1 MKKNSFNQLINSKL
15 TNVHFLIL
23 WIIFH
28 VGFLIFFGI
37 TYFSNKG
44 NIFIDAD
51 LFNMFPK
58 SFNEESVRIADE
70 KLTEITG
77 QNVFIIVANDDFQN
91 AKKTA
96 ENVYEKLLDD
106 QINGG
111 KNFASISLYQEL
123 GNFDEILSSLK
134 KYKYNLLDD
143 DSINLINSSPE
154 TFAQNALMTAY
165 SPFTVLPLDNLE
177 EDPFMIQEK
186 IANNY
191 ISAVSSSGIAMGI
204 KDGVLA
210 TEKDGT
216 WFILIRGILSKE
228 GASLASKDNGVSKIY
243 EVCNSVENYGSR
255 FIYSGTP
262 FNSHESSNSAIKE
275 ISTIST
281 VSLVAVILI
290 LLFVFSSPV
299 PILCSLGS
307 ILISITTAFV
317 ATMAI
322 FHKMHILTLV
332 FGTSLIGSCID
343 YSLHYFTHW
352 AGNKELSSGKEIR
365 KHLFNGLSLAII
377 SSAVC
382 YIILMFAPFNL
393 LKQMSVFSI
402 SGLMSSF
409 LTTICI
415 YPFIPLPQN
424 KREVKFLNI
433 IKPVKNKSTK
443 KLVGR
448 IAITAMFV
456 FSLGTIFIF
465 HNRFAIKNNL
475 YKLYTM
481 EGKLLEDRK
490 ETVEITKYN
499 PTCWFIIRGNDEN
512 DVLVKEENL
521 CKKIDS
527 HSDKKIGYVS
537 TSKFIPSQE
546 HQKKSREAFKKLLNI
561 ADLQYEALGFD
572 SSYTENLKKD
582 FESTEG
588 EFLSLTDGS
597 VPSFITNLIS
607 TAYLGELNGQFYT
620 VVMPNLVENSDEL
633 KSLVKD
639 ENDIFFINK
648 MSDMAQDL
656 DKLTNMVLIFFAG
669 AYILMFVILKLFF
682 TWKQSF
688 KIISIPLL
696 IVLMTSAIFTIFNI
710 NLEFFSVT
718 GLILV
723 FGLGLDYIIYMI
735 ENEKDKTLKTKTL
748 EPFATL
754 LSFITTVISFGA
766 LALSSFQPVHLMG
779 LSIFIGLTTAYVC
792 TMFYDRS
799 L

>member
-1 MKKNSFNQLINSKL
+1 MKKNSLSQVINTKL
-15 TNVHFLIL
+15 TNVHFLL
-23 WIIFH
+23 FWIIFH

-37 TYFSNKG
+37 VYFSHKD

-77 QNVFIIVANDDFQN
+77 QNVFIIVANPDFQN

-96 ENVYEKLLDD
+96 ENVYSQLKDS
-106 QINGG
+106 
-111 KNFASISLYQEL
+111 KNFNTISLYQEF

-165 SPFTVLPLDNLE
+165 SPFTILPLDNLE

-191 ISAVSSSGIAMGI
+191 ISAVSSSGIAMSVNN
-204 KDGVLA
+204 GVLA
-210 TEKDGT
+210 TQKDET
-216 WFILIRGILSKE
+216 WFVLIRGILSKQ
-228 GASLASKDNGVSKIY
+228 GASLASKDNGISEIY
-243 EVCNSVENYGSR
+243 KVCDSVENYGSR

-262 FNSHESSNSAIKE
+262 FNSHQSSNSAMKE

-281 VSLVAVILI
+281 VSLVVVILI
-290 LLFVFSSPV
+290 LLFVFSSPI
-299 PILCSLGS
+299 PILCSLAS
-307 ILISITTAFV
+307 ILLSIGTAFI
-317 ATMAI
+317 ATLAI

-352 AGNKELSSGKEIR
+352 MGNKELSTGQEIR
-365 KHLFNGLSLAII
+365 KHLFSGLSLAII

-393 LKQMSVFSI
+393 LKQMAVFSI

-415 YPFIPLPQN
+415 YPFIPLPKG
-424 KREVKFLNI
+424 KRELRFLNI
-433 IKPVKNKSTK
+433 IKPVKNKNK
-443 KLVGR
+443 RKLFGR

-456 FSLGTIFIF
+456 FSIGTILIF
-465 HNRFAIKNNL
+465 HNRFAIKNDL

-481 EGKLLEDRK
+481 KGKLLEDRK

-499 PTCWFIIRGNDEN
+499 PSCWFIIRGNDEN

-521 CKKIDS
+521 RKKIDS
-527 HSDKKIGYVS
+527 YSDKKIAYIS

-546 HQKKSREAFKKLLNI
+546 HQKKSREAFKKLLSF
-561 ADLQYEALGFD
+561 ADAQYEALGFD
-572 SSYTENLKKD
+572 SSYTKNLIED
-582 FESTEG
+582 FESSEG
-588 EFLSLTDGS
+588 EFLSLQGGT
-597 VPSFITNLIS
+597 VPSFITNSIS
-607 TAYLGELNGQFYT
+607 TAYLGELNGKFYT
-620 VVMPNLVENSDEL
+620 VLMPNLVQNPDEL
-633 KSLVKD
+633 KNLVKD
-639 ENDIFFINK
+639 ESDIFFINK
-648 MSDMAQDL
+648 MADMARDL
-656 DKLTNMVLIFFAG
+656 DKLTNIVLIFFAG
-669 AYILMFVILKLFF
+669 SYILMFIILKIFF
-682 TWKQSF
+682 SWKQSF
-688 KIISIPLL
+688 KIISIPVL
-696 IVLMTSAIFTIFNI
+696 IVLMTSAIFTIFKI
-710 NLEFFSVT
+710 NLEFFSVI

-723 FGLGLDYIIYMI
+723 FGLGLDYVIYMM
-735 ENEKDKTLKTKTL
+735 ENENDKTLKTKTL
-748 EPFATL
+748 EPFAIL

-779 LSIFIGLTTAYVC
+779 LSISIGLTTAYLSS
-792 TMFYDRS
+792 MFYDRS